1 MTGDHRMNHDEF
13 TKQVTEKLN
22 VLASQHRNKAV
33 VMEHV
38 LDEIKDK
45 PLFSQFTTWKVTGF
59 ALAAAITGFVV
70 LPNAVD
76 LEEAP
81 SPQQVIVT
89 PKLSPQMMEDL
100 EMLSV
105 FGEDK
110 SAHGS

>member
-1 MTGDHRMNHDEF
+1 MKNDDFE
-13 TKQVTEKLN
+13 KQVTAKLDQ
-22 VLASQHRNKAV
+22 LAQNHRNKAV
-33 VMEHV
+33 VMDHV
-38 LDEIKDK
+38 LDKIQHKS
-45 PLFSQFTTWKVTGF
+45 LASQFMTWKVTGF

-76 LEEAP
+76 LNDQP
-81 SPQQVIVT
+81 QTQQVVIN

-110 SAHGS
+110 VAHGS

>member
-1 MTGDHRMNHDEF
+1 MNHDEF

-22 VLASQHRNKAV
+22 MLANNHRNKAV

-38 LDEIKDK
+38 IDSIKEK
-45 PLFSQFTTWKVTGF
+45 SFISHFMTWKITGF

-76 LEEAP
+76 FNDTP
-81 SPQQVIVT
+81 VTQQVIVT

-100 EMLSV
+100 EMLAV
-105 FGEDK
+105 LGEDK

>member
-1 MTGDHRMNHDEF
+1 MKNNDEF
-13 TKQVTEKLN
+13 AKQVTAKLDQ
-22 VLASQHRNKAV
+22 LAHKHRNKAV

-38 LDEIKDK
+38 LEKIQTKSIA
-45 PLFSQFTTWKVTGF
+45 SQLMTLKMTGF
-59 ALAAAITGFVV
+59 ALAAAITGFVI

-76 LEEAP
+76 LGEKP
-81 SPQQVIVT
+81 NTQQVVVS

-110 SAHGS
+110 VVHGS